1 MLSSHALDALK
12 EFYAERDAS
21 ADMFAR
27 LREESAAADT
37 AAATDSGEAD
47 AAKPRV
53 VKPLSMDV
61 FSEDWNESQ
70 FWVSLFGFLYP
81 VCLSVC
87 LFVCLLDCLPVGL
100 VCGERERRARQGKQA
115 GDFTRLD
122 IVGFFSPFFLL
133 FFSARARTG
142 ADDRM
147 R

>member
-100 VCGERERRARQGKQA
+100 VCGEREREKGKARQTSWRFYPTGHRWL
-115 GDFTRLD
+115 FL
-122 IVGFFSPFFLL
+122 PFLSSFL
-133 FFSARARTG
+133 FG
-142 ADDRM
+142 
-147 R
+147 